1 MDKYR
6 TLTQLGIKHPLQ
18 IARFSVYTDTGNDWL
33 RVVYNRQKGS
43 LLPGTRK
50 YKFPQVKRSV
60 LVDSGTQQIQT
71 MFESSPSFSAAVSE
85 LEALVRDM
93 ENKSELKRVVEEELD
108 HLETDVA
115 ERTAYMR
122 SLLERIN

>member
-1 MDKYR
+1 
-6 TLTQLGIKHPLQ
+6 
-18 IARFSVYTDTGNDWL
+18 
-33 RVVYNRQKGS
+33 
-43 LLPGTRK
+43 
-50 YKFPQVKRSV
+50 
-60 LVDSGTQQIQT
+60 